1 MLVAVL
7 AFAACGDDSSSSDET
22 ASAPTEVATEAP
34 TEAATEAP
42 TEAPTE
48 DAPAT
53 DPTKVTKGDAG
64 VKVTGELGSVSKI
77 EVPKDGK
84 APTSLL
90 IKDLKKGT
98 GPKATAGQNVSVQ
111 YSGVLLKDGSKFDA
125 SWDRGGQPFEFAL
138 GQGMVIPGWDQG
150 IEGMQAGGRRLL
162 TIPPEL
168 AYGPNGSGPIG
179 PNETLVFVVDL
190 EEISSP

>member
-90 IKDLKKGT
+90 IKDIKKGT

-138 GQGMVIPGWDQG
+138 GQGKELYYHGYAY
-150 IEGMQAGGRRLL
+150 EGESFYDYKKRFSA
-162 TIPPEL
+162 
-168 AYGPNGSGPIG
+168 
-179 PNETLVFVVDL
+179 L
-190 EEISSP
+190 EEFDWEGNWVHF